1 MCPACAAATDGI
13 GTWFVDTIR
22 EDGLYTGQCPEGH
35 DLLIGTQ
42 TLPHEML
49 FEIAINA
56 IFDGYNREAV
66 SSFSASMERFFEF
79 AIRVVANKHAVSLD
93 AFDETWKEVSRQ
105 SERQMGAYIFL
116 YLLEFG
122 IGPRLLTNKMT
133 ALRNEVVHKGKLP
146 TRKEALAFGSAVHEV
161 IQESIRRLRATH
173 VDQVN
178 AILGKHV
185 SKVAEKMGASY
196 PRTFQV
202 TSTALNVIDDIAA
215 GYKPFDQIAAERGIT
230 G

>member
-1 MCPACAAATDGI
+1 MCPTCAAATDGI

-22 EDGLYTGQCPEGH
+22 EDGLYTGQCPKGH

-146 TRKEALAFGSAVHEV
+146 TRKEALAFGCAVHEV

-173 VDQVN
+173 LDQVN
-178 AILGKHV
+178 AILGQHV

-202 TSTALNVIDDIAA
+202 TSTALNVIDDIAG

-230 G
+230 S